1 VTNVSAPLDLTRPR
15 TLGELIS
22 ETFALF
28 GRHSGVFLTAT
39 LIVVTPVTLLVE
51 GVWGRALAEGPGA
64 DAAPAVSGVAAALN
78 ALVVLPLVTAVHVIV
93 VQAAARGEGMDVGDA
108 LRAAAARLGPAVG
121 TVLIYSL
128 AAFAGTLLLVVPGI
142 WIAIRWY
149 FGVQAVVV
157 DGLPPLRAL
166 SRSAELVRGAW
177 WRTFGCV
184 VAMVLLALVLASV
197 MTAVVAAFDSPPIY
211 VTGLILAQAVT
222 LSLTATFG
230 TLLFFDLRARRRPEP
245 DAPDDAGGSGW
256 RPEAPERA
264 GGAPGDE
271 PSWRPPGGSP

>member
-1 VTNVSAPLDLTRPR
+1 MTAASLDLTRPR

-39 LIVVTPVTLLVE
+39 LIVVTPVTLLVD
-51 GVWGRALAEGPGA
+51 GIWGRALAEGAGA
-64 DAAPAVSGVAAALN
+64 DPAPEVSGVAAALN
-78 ALVVLPLVTAVHVIV
+78 ALVILPLITAMHAIV
-93 VQAAARGEGMDVGDA
+93 VQAVARGEDMDVGDA
-108 LRAAAARLGPAVG
+108 LRAAAARLRPAVG

-128 AAFAGTLLLVVPGI
+128 AAFAGTLLFVVPGI

-149 FGVQAVVV
+149 VGVQAAVVE
-157 DGLPPLRAL
+157 DLPPMKAL
-166 SRSAELVRGAW
+166 ARSAELVRGSW

-184 VAMVLLALVLASV
+184 VTMVLVALVLASV

-230 TLLFFDLRARRRPEP
+230 TLLYFDLRARHDVAAGAAASDGPG
-245 DAPDDAGGSGW
+245 DAAGEW
-256 RPEAPERA
+256 PAERRPEAPDGWSR
-264 GGAPGDE
+264 
-271 PSWRPPGGSP
+271 PGGD

>member
-1 VTNVSAPLDLTRPR
+1 VSSASPPDLTRRR
-15 TLGELIS
+15 TLKELLS

-39 LIVVTPVTLLVE
+39 LLVVTPVTLLVE
-51 GVWGRALAEGPGA
+51 GVWGGALAEGPGA
-64 DAAPAVSGVAAALN
+64 EAAPGVTGVAAALN

-93 VQAAARGEGMDVGDA
+93 VQAVARGEDIDVGDA

-149 FGVQAVVV
+149 FGVQAVIV
-157 DGLPPLRAL
+157 DGLPPLQAL
-166 SRSAELVRGAW
+166 GRSAELVRGAW

-184 VAMVLLALVLASV
+184 AAMVLLALAIASI
-197 MTAVVAAFDSPPIY
+197 MTAIVAAFDSPPIY

-230 TLLFFDLRARRRPEP
+230 TLLFFDLRARRRLEPEEP
-245 DAPDDAGGSGW
+245 EEPEEPGDW
-256 RPEAPERA
+256 RPEAPD
-264 GGAPGDE
+264 GW
-271 PSWRPPGGSP
+271 SQRPPD

>member
-1 VTNVSAPLDLTRPR
+1 
-15 TLGELIS
+15 
-22 ETFALF
+22 
-28 GRHSGVFLTAT
+28 
-39 LIVVTPVTLLVE
+39 
-51 GVWGRALAEGPGA
+51 
-64 DAAPAVSGVAAALN
+64 
-78 ALVVLPLVTAVHVIV
+78 
-93 VQAAARGEGMDVGDA
+93 
-108 LRAAAARLGPAVG
+108 VG

-157 DGLPPLRAL
+157 DGLPPMRAL
-166 SRSAELVRGAW
+166 ARSAELVRGSW

-184 VAMVLLALVLASV
+184 VAMVLIALVLASI

-230 TLLFFDLRARRRPEP
+230 TLLFFDLRARRAVGPSADEGPGDR
-245 DAPDDAGGSGW
+245 
-256 RPEAPERA
+256 RPEAPDGWSQGPR
-264 GGAPGDE
+264 D
-271 PSWRPPGGSP
+271 